1 VAVVS
6 LVSSVSDY
14 KKEGEFLK
22 KQMIE
27 INAKIVTTL
36 REGKEEATHRND
48 LVVGDII
55 KIESGMNIPVDG
67 VVALAVGCEADESA
81 MTGESDALPKDTYK
95 KCLARQREHEEDPK
109 STREHHD
116 VPSPILLSGTSI

>member
-1 VAVVS
+1 MAVVS

-36 REGKEEATHRND
+36 RDRKEEQTHRNN
-48 LVVGDII
+48 LKVGDII

-67 VVALAVGCEADESA
+67 VVVQAIGVEADESA
-81 MTGESDALPKDTYK
+81 MTGESDALPKETYT
-95 KCLARQREHEEDPK
+95 KCLARQAEHEEDPK
-109 STREHHD
+109 STRTHHD